1 MKRILPIAAVALTA
15 AAVYLSSQQSA
26 TGALGDVTPLY
37 QISATGQGAGVWRV
51 HIQTGD
57 LLYCTPEY
65 CRTPAKK

>member
-1 MKRILPIAAVALTA
+1 MKRMLPLAAVVLTA
-15 AAVYLSSQQSA
+15 AAAYLFSQTSA

-37 QISATGQGAGVWRV
+37 QISATGQGSGVWRV

-65 CRTPAKK
+65 CRTPTKK